1 MLNIRKILKRKEKA
15 EMMKQLENQ
24 LKSNN
29 YFMATIKTSV
39 YVYET
44 RPKHDWTDSSFIC
57 NTLNLI

>member
-1 MLNIRKILKRKEKA
+1 
-15 EMMKQLENQ
+15 MMKQLVNQ

-39 YVYET
+39 YGYET
-44 RPKHDWTDSSFIC
+44 RPEHGWTDSSFIC

>member
-1 MLNIRKILKRKEKA
+1 
-15 EMMKQLENQ
+15 MMKQLENQ

-39 YVYET
+39 YGYET
-44 RPKHDWTDSSFIC
+44 RPEHDWTNSSFIC